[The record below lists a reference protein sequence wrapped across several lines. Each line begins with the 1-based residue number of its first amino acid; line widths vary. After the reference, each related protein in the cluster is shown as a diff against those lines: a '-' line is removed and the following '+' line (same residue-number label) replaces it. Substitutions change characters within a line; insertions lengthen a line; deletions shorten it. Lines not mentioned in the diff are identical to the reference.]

1 METLE
6 EASIMSGR
14 YPIPVLSFIVPQKF
28 AYCNS
33 ISVVHTQCK
42 VDLIS
47 HVLYLYSAAY
57 KTVSGVNGPLVIL
70 DDVKVS

>member
-6 EASIMSGR
+6 ESSIMSGI
-14 YPIPVLSFIVPQKF
+14 YLIPVLSFVVPQKF

-33 ISVVHTQCK
+33 NSIVHTQCK

-47 HVLYLYSAAY
+47 HFLYFYSAAY